1 MEFSLGQSV
10 QECLTIDV
18 LGPDSSGESDGDLW
32 LEVQVRVS
40 AGSFRGSISTAM
52 PAADFVDFAPKLRL
66 LHSTLDGEADFST
79 EDEQL
84 YLHLTGNK
92 KGEIF
97 LEGSVADQSGHGN
110 RLNFTLQFGLT
121 QLNTSIGQLDAI
133 VASLA
138 DH

>member
-18 LGPDSSGESDGDLW
+18 LGPDSSSESEENLW
-32 LEVQVRVS
+32 VEVQVRVS
-40 AGSFRGSISTAM
+40 AGSFRGSISTVM
-52 PAADFVDFAPKLRL
+52 PAEDFVNFAPKLRL
-66 LHSTLDGEADFST
+66 LHSTLNGEADFSA

-97 LEGSVADQSGHGN
+97 LEGSVADQSGHG
-110 RLNFTLQFGLT
+110 
-121 QLNTSIGQLDAI
+121 
-133 VASLA
+133 
-138 DH
+138 